1 MVIKLGKKGSFDEMM
16 DIMLGSGLLVVGIIF
31 LMFSMGQFWKDIDK
45 GFEEIASL
53 DVKNDL
59 IAFLNTPLGSLD
71 FDDETWNKF
80 SVFGLN
86 KESNVMDFLYV
97 QNKVLISDG
106 QRNKLINGFDDD
118 LFTLFT
124 ITRQNLFSNFVK
136 QNSIVFTR
144 RLSFEYKFTSFS
156 DDSKVISYGMFS
168 DTPEGYHPTFTIKEN
183 IDEDSLDIKKDVN
196 VGKFCETL
204 SSDRWSPKGFGGLT
218 SIRSMNYDGFVEI
231 NLLTC
236 KYYQKENSNE

>member
-1 MVIKLGKKGSFDEMM
+1 MVIKLRKKGSFDEMM
-16 DIMLGSGLLVVGIIF
+16 DIMLGSGLLVVGIFF
-31 LMFSMGQFWKDIDK
+31 LMFSMGQFGRDIDK
-45 GFEEIASL
+45 GFEEIASI
-53 DVKNDL
+53 DVKSDL

-71 FDDETWNKF
+71 YDDETWNKF

-97 QNKVLISDG
+97 QNKVLIYDG
-106 QRNKLINGFDDD
+106 QRNKLINGFDDV

-124 ITRQNLFSNFVK
+124 ITRQDLFSNFVK
-136 QNSIVFTR
+136 QNSIVYTR

-156 DDSKVISYGMFS
+156 GDSKIISYGMFS
-168 DTPEGYHPTFTIKEN
+168 DTPEGYHPTFTINEN
-183 IDEDSLDIKKDVN
+183 IDEDSLSINVN
-196 VGKFCETL
+196 IGEFCETL
-204 SSDRWSPKGFGGLT
+204 SSDRWNPKGLSGLT

-236 KYYQKENSNE
+236 KYYHKENSNA